1 MPTAELK
8 SLELTHEEWELISD
22 LLRREVRNLPVE
34 IHHTDIRTAR
44 VALHNYLDRA
54 EALLAKLQ
62 PVLEG

>member
-8 SLELTHEEWELISD
+8 SIELSHDEWELIGD

-34 IHHTDIRTAR
+34 IRHTDIRAAR
-44 VALHNYLDRA
+44 SALHTYLERA
-54 EALLAKLQ
+54 EALLAKLK